1 MDPLGL
7 GKIINEK
14 FAQIGENVLGS
25 VIDQIVDNSSVHL
38 SHLNEFQ
45 SSAIMRL
52 LRKVAGSKFLNKQ
65 PIIESEPVHFVFNDT
80 IDPIPSALGLSS
92 LGILTVTVNRAI
104 VSPMGFSKNL
114 RNFVNNPNAEWVL
127 EITTEGQMVS
137 SIPISSSK
145 FTLDIPA
152 SPISSVRYNNE
163 ERGSTKVGSSSSSNT
178 NTGIREIVFNF
189 VKSFEITDVNSDICF
204 EIICRTPVEAK
215 PLEITS
221 KIPCRLENCNH
232 LHNNPTDKTDTNVHN
247 GQIFLDIDSDH
258 LVLACEDCMKSE
270 DYTSNSKSL
279 ASTPIR
285 DFEVEPLSEC
295 TGKSNINMNFST
307 IGGPYKQYKL
317 TRLQREK
324 PLSLYNNEHAKV
336 HVGKCN
342 ESNSN
347 TETDKLGDFERG
359 WQVDYECVH
368 FGKVLIP
375 LTNTVWETIKELP
388 FCLIDGIS
396 NFSYNNK
403 FNEGKS
409 DISER
414 LNTVD
419 EWTLLYS
426 LDSGSNDKPDHN
438 GNENRDIEIFPSVN
452 VQDYGLRNRKLAESS
467 GSKVNSNIGK
477 DEKNDTN
484 ICQEIQD
491 NVKFLSVEAYPGL
504 QETEKLCRDPEIEF
518 RWYHL
523 YPHVTKMP
531 KYVRP
536 VAGILDYGLS
546 NPIKTLGFLQIGL
559 YFKPKANYKY
569 QTYLKSFLNITQN
582 RASTRWLLPEAFEPQ
597 YFQKYA
603 ELVKYTF
610 EHLPRWIPKICYL
623 INHRIPRNG
632 VDRLLIAIFW
642 YFVASIFIKV
652 SDIPTFTWTILG
664 IIFIISMT
672 YRFGAHISSPAHLD
686 LLSRVN
692 INLLGQDKE
701 GLQDQNIAKVLRL
714 LLKPKLEKGVPVSS
728 QQNGSSA
735 SNPVNLVNLTSND
748 PNTME
753 SSDILLNSENTEID
767 HGISDKVC
775 NSSYSPNILVNPGT
789 HIEAIDSN
797 NLGELSVKDALVKF
811 NGKVLNSNM
820 TSSIYT
826 RSVEGL
832 KSSCF
837 GEFSEKNLPATLN
850 NKVDLDCTT
859 ANFPPNSNNHNT
871 FNLPLNLYLGTEI
884 FQKSYCPMYSIKN
897 GQGFICDKVQLK
909 LSDSPLSSNLHESN
923 SFSESSSNDKF
934 GFVET
939 PFGALKIG
947 IRSHCNENFVS
958 IFFDDDAVDP
968 IQVQLNNIFMVA
980 ETVQYSFAWVCN
992 VAEKL
997 KNAFNFEDPFVPVYT
1012 FIILTSI
1019 VGIFNIGYLAITNL
1033 PFCSLFRS
1041 LLFINFLF
1049 NMLKMD
1055 PWNLV
1060 QLEIYRNRS
1069 KLKKAGSVDYF
1080 SRLFIFKVK
1089 EYFRINKNYNID
1101 TNLLFIIYNL
1111 CLNDYYPDRF
1121 VTTQA
1126 RGIQKPIKILP
1137 INWDEYLFFYSI
1149 KYILLIVIFLG
1160 MIIRTI
1166 LDILL
1171 SDINQKIRNC
1181 LYLWWSKI
1189 PDIRELEH
1197 RCIASSQFIGNL
1209 DRLVDDN
1216 KSADNSCSYFLVNRQ
1231 TDQFNFGYSKADHFL
1246 RQYYFGKT
1254 ASVIKGAA
1262 PSYTNEEISNS
1273 ANLSESNSLSFSLQ
1287 SNPISTSK
1295 GFISYLLPNVTDKN
1309 QNFNPTIDKQE
1320 ERDKS
1325 GVTRKSSIPSSYE
1338 ILEALLDGFYSGS
1351 KSSTKLGNKEVSL
1364 DSSQQYDYQNES
1376 IRDIKSLKIN
1386 NQLIS
1391 TEEIKSSKTE
1401 EPLIF
1406 QNSPLK
1412 KNFME
1417 DSSNIE
1423 TQVQSDIDYNI
1434 PEDINHTNCD
1444 NSHHKYEH
1452 MAEIKQDSS
1461 SSRAQTSNQNTD
1473 NPENKN
1479 TISRFLNSFKTLSQ
1493 NTWPERVFT
1502 GVFSTSINNDNNN
1515 NKLSTSSNI
1524 YSDNTQNISTL
1535 DDSRKFIRFRNP
1547 PNSS

>member
-1 MDPLGL
+1 M
-7 GKIINEK
+7 INEK
-14 FAQIGENVLGS
+14 FTQIGENVLGS

-52 LRKVAGSKFLNKQ
+52 LRRVAGSKFLNKQ
-65 PIIESEPVHFVFNDT
+65 PIIESEPVRFVFDDT
-80 IDPIPSALGLSS
+80 TDPVPSALGSSS
-92 LGILTVTVNRAI
+92 LGILTVIVNRAI

-152 SPISSVRYNNE
+152 SPISPVHYNNE
-163 ERGSTKVGSSSSSNT
+163 ERGSTKVGSSSSNT
-178 NTGIREIVFNF
+178 STGIREIVFNF
-189 VKSFEITDVNSDICF
+189 VKSFEITDFNSDICF
-204 EIICRTPVEAK
+204 EIICRIPIEAK

-232 LHNNPTDKTDTNVHN
+232 LHNNPTDKTDVNVHN
-247 GQIFLDIDSDH
+247 SKISSDIDSDH
-258 LVLACEDCMKSE
+258 LNLTCGDCIKSE
-270 DYTSNSKSL
+270 DYTCNSKSL
-279 ASTPIR
+279 ANTPIR

-295 TGKSNINMNFST
+295 TGKGNINMNFST

-324 PLSLYNNEHAKV
+324 PLCLYNNEHTKV

-342 ESNSN
+342 EGNSN
-347 TETDKLGDFERG
+347 TETEKLGFEQA

-375 LTNTVWETIKELP
+375 LINAVWETIEELP
-388 FCLIDGIS
+388 FCLVDGIS
-396 NFSYNNK
+396 NFSYNSK
-403 FNEGKS
+403 FNEKET
-409 DISER
+409 DIPER
-414 LNTVD
+414 LNTIG

-426 LDSGSNDKPDHN
+426 LDNSINNKPDN
-438 GNENRDIEIFPSVN
+438 NRNTNSDIEIFPSVN
-452 VQDYGLRNRKLAESS
+452 VQDYGLRNRKLTESS
-467 GSKVNSNIGK
+467 GSKLNLNIKK

-484 ICQEIQD
+484 TYQGVQD
-491 NVKFLSVEAYPGL
+491 NVKSLSVESHSGL
-504 QETEKLCRDPEIEF
+504 QETKKLYSDPEIEF

-523 YPHVTKMP
+523 YPHVTKIP

-546 NPIKTLGFLQIGL
+546 NPIKTLGFIQIGL

-569 QTYLKSFLNITQN
+569 QIYFKSFLNITQN

-610 EHLPRWIPKICYL
+610 EHLPRWIPKMCYL
-623 INHRIPRNG
+623 INHRIPRNRA
-632 VDRLLIAIFW
+632 DRLLIAIFW
-642 YFVASIFIKV
+642 YFIASIFIKV

-664 IIFIISMT
+664 ITFVISMT
-672 YRFGAHISSPAHLD
+672 YRFGTHISSPTHLE

-692 INLLGQDKE
+692 INSLWQGKE
-701 GLQDQNIAKVLRL
+701 GLQDQNIAKALRV
-714 LLKPKLEKGVPVSS
+714 LLKPKLEKGVPMVS
-728 QQNGSSA
+728 QQSGSST

-748 PNTME
+748 PNTVE
-753 SSDILLNSENTEID
+753 PSSILLNSESTEID
-767 HGISDKVC
+767 HGISSKVS
-775 NSSYSPNILVNPGT
+775 NSSYSSNILVTPGS

-797 NLGELSVKDALVKF
+797 NLGKLSVKDTSVKL
-811 NGKVLNSNM
+811 NGKVLNSNI

-832 KSSCF
+832 TSLCF
-837 GEFSEKNLPATLN
+837 GELSGKNSPATLS
-850 NKVDLDCTT
+850 NKVDLDYTA
-859 ANFPPNSNNHNT
+859 ANFPSNSNSYST

-884 FQKSYCPMYSIKN
+884 FQRSYYPMYSIKS
-897 GQGFICDKVQLK
+897 GQGFICDKVQLE
-909 LSDSPLSSNLHESN
+909 LSDSPLSSNLHEPN
-923 SFSESSSNDKF
+923 SFSESSLNDKF
-934 GFVET
+934 GIVET

-958 IFFDDDAVDP
+958 IFFDDDTVDP

-997 KNAFNFEDPFVPVYT
+997 KNAFNFEDPFIPVYT

-1019 VGIFNIGYLAITNL
+1019 VGIFNIGYLVITNL

-1049 NMLKMD
+1049 NMLEMD
-1055 PWNLV
+1055 PWNFV
-1060 QLEIYRNRS
+1060 QLEIYRNRNQII
-1069 KLKKAGSVDYF
+1069 KPGSMDYF
-1080 SRLFIFKVK
+1080 SRLFISKVK

-1121 VTTQA
+1121 ITTQA

-1137 INWDEYLFFYSI
+1137 ISWDEYLFFYSI

-1160 MIIRTI
+1160 LIIRTI

-1171 SDINQKIRNC
+1171 SDINRKIRNC
-1181 LYLWWSKI
+1181 LYLWWSRI

-1209 DRLVDDN
+1209 DRLVDNN
-1216 KSADNSCSYFLVNRQ
+1216 KSADNSYSYFLGIRQ
-1231 TDQFNFGYSKADHFL
+1231 TDQFNFGYSKADNFL
-1246 RQYYFGKT
+1246 RQYYFGRT
-1254 ASVIKGAA
+1254 ASVIKGTA
-1262 PSYTNEEISNS
+1262 PYTNEEISNPT
-1273 ANLSESNSLSFSLQ
+1273 NLSESNSLNSNLQ

-1295 GFISYLLPNVTDKN
+1295 GLISYLLPNTTDKN

-1320 ERDKS
+1320 QDK
-1325 GVTRKSSIPSSYE
+1325 GGMNKKSSIPSSYE
-1338 ILEALLDGFYSGS
+1338 ILEALIDGFYSGS
-1351 KSSTKLGNKEVSL
+1351 KSSAKLDNKEISL
-1364 DSSQQYDYQNES
+1364 DNSQQDYQNES
-1376 IRDIKSLKIN
+1376 TKDMKSLKIN

-1391 TEEIKSSKTE
+1391 TEEIKSSETE
-1401 EPLIF
+1401 ESLIS
-1406 QNSPLK
+1406 QDSSLK
-1412 KNFME
+1412 KNSFME

-1423 TQVQSDIDYNI
+1423 TQVQSNIDYI
-1434 PEDINHTNCD
+1434 IHEDINHTNCD
-1444 NSHHKYEH
+1444 NSNCKYEH
-1452 MAEIKQDSS
+1452 MAETKQNSLSS
-1461 SSRAQTSNQNTD
+1461 GVQISNQSTD
-1473 NPENKN
+1473 HPENKN
-1479 TISRFLNSFKTLSQ
+1479 TISRFFNSFKTLSQ
-1493 NTWPERVFT
+1493 NAWPEKVFT
-1502 GVFSTSINNDNNN
+1502 GVFSTSMNNDNNN
-1515 NKLSTSSNI
+1515 NNRLSTFSNV
-1524 YSDNTQNISTL
+1524 YSDNTQNISIL
-1535 DDSRKFIRFRNP
+1535 DDSRKFIRFQNP
-1547 PNSS
+1547 PNNS